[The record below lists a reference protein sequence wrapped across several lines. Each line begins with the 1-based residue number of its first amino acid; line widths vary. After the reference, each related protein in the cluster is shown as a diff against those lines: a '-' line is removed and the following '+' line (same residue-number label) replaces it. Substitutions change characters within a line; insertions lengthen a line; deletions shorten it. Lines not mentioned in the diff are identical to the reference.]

1 MPREVFADEIERFLS
16 TLDGVSSA
24 RVLTGSDGDIS
35 FVYVTTD
42 GATDSRSLRGGVA
55 AALQAHFG
63 IPIDEWRVRVTQLRT
78 GAQRGEIPH
87 FHVARVEETAAG
99 TDLAVTIKLR
109 WTQGAEERTAVGKA
123 RVCVLPGREPS
134 AGRGLAA
141 GAAGRSRA
149 LAAATVAAVRDALEI
164 PHAELALDRV
174 GSVTFLDRPMVL
186 AALSCAV
193 AGRRRT
199 QVGAAFDEGT
209 PDPSSE
215 PAITAALD
223 AVTRWLVEKAFAA
236 EGAQPQQRRERLEAM
251 RHFVVD
257 AASAAPSTER
267 FTAAPT
273 RVGGTPPLGAE
284 DEAPEDQ
291 AAEPAPMRATLS
303 DGGPVRALPPRRAAI
318 IRNGAAAPTH
328 FAGAAGQGPD
338 ANLAAVTL
346 PAGDLRPRVH
356 DAAVP
361 GELAA
366 HADAARRRQ
375 NADAALGSKAGETK
389 GGTTLSLQHDPSV
402 SAAVGRGMRAPGV
415 EEAFYRSLVAERTP
429 VHLRC
434 RDGYEVPHA
443 IVRDAGTYALLVETE
458 DGLELF
464 FKHAIISIRVLPKAP
479 QA

>member
-1 MPREVFADEIERFLS
+1 MPREVFADEIERFLA

-24 RVLTGSDGDIS
+24 RVLAGTGGDIS

-78 GAQRGEIPH
+78 GAQRNEIPH

-99 TDLAVTIKLR
+99 TDLAVTIRLR

-123 RVCVLPGREPS
+123 RVRVLSAREPS
-134 AGRGLAA
+134 AGRGPAA
-141 GAAGRSRA
+141 GATGRSRA
-149 LAAATVAAVRDALEI
+149 MAAATIAAVRDALDI

-199 QVGAAFDEGT
+199 HVGAAFDEGT
-209 PDPSSE
+209 QDPSSE

-223 AVTRWLVEKAFAA
+223 AVTRWLVERAFAA
-236 EGAQPQQRRERLEAM
+236 DGPQPQERRDRLEAM
-251 RHFVVD
+251 RHFVLD
-257 AASAAPSTER
+257 AASAAPSPDK
-267 FTAAPT
+267 FAAVSA
-273 RVGGTPPLGAE
+273 RVGGATPLGAE
-284 DEAPEDQ
+284 QEAPEEDH
-291 AAEPAPMRATLS
+291 AAEPARMPATLS
-303 DGGPVRALPPRRAAI
+303 DEGRVRALPPRRAAMM
-318 IRNGAAAPTH
+318 RNGEGASVR
-328 FAGAAGQGPD
+328 FAGAAAEAPD
-338 ANLAAVTL
+338 ADSAAI
-346 PAGDLRPRVH
+346 
-356 DAAVP
+356 AVP
-361 GELAA
+361 GEFRRRAHDAGVPVELAS
-366 HADAARRRQ
+366 HEDAARRRR
-375 NADAALGSKAGETK
+375 NADLAPGPKAGETK
-389 GGTTLSLQHDPSV
+389 EGTTLSLQHDTSE
-402 SAAVGRGMRAPGV
+402 SATVGRGVRAPGV
-415 EEAFYRSLVAERTP
+415 EDAFYRSLVGERTP

-443 IVRDAGTYALLVETE
+443 IVRDTGTYALLVETE